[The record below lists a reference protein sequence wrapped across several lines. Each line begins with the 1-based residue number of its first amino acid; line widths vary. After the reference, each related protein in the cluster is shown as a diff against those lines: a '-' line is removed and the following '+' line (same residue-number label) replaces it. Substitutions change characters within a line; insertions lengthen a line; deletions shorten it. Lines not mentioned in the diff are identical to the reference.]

1 MRVVLATGN
10 AGKLRELAVL
20 LASRGLTLL
29 SQAELGL
36 TSAAETGTTFEE
48 NALLK
53 ARHAAAASGLP
64 ALADDSGLE
73 VDALGGRPGVHSAR
87 YAGEGAT
94 DAANCALL
102 LRELLEF
109 EDADRGARYRCVIAM
124 VRSAGDPS
132 PLLATGA
139 WEGRI
144 AQRPAGHGGFGYDP
158 LFVPTGQL
166 ETVAQMP
173 DAAKNAASHRAR
185 ALQQLLAQLR

>member
-1 MRVVLATGN
+1 MRVVLATAN
-10 AGKLRELAVL
+10 AGKLRELEAL
-20 LASRGLTLL
+20 LAPRGLTLL
-29 SQAELGL
+29 SQAELGV

-53 ARHAAAASGLP
+53 ARHAAYGSGLP

-87 YAGEGAT
+87 YAGEGVT

-102 LRELLEF
+102 LRELLGF
-109 EDADRGARYRCVIAM
+109 ADADRGARYRCVIAM
-124 VRSAGDPS
+124 VRSADDPS
-132 PLLATGA
+132 PLLAAGA

-144 AQRPAGHGGFGYDP
+144 AQQPAGHGGFGYDP
-158 LFVPTGQL
+158 LFIPSGQL

-173 DAAKNAASHRAR
+173 DAAKNAASHRAL

>member
-1 MRVVLATGN
+1 VRVVLATAN
-10 AGKLRELAVL
+10 AGKLRELEAL
-20 LASRGLTLL
+20 LAPRGLTLL
-29 SQAELGL
+29 SQAELGV

-53 ARHAAAASGLP
+53 ARHAAYSSGLP

-94 DAANCALL
+94 DAANRALL
-102 LRELLEF
+102 LRELLGF
-109 EDADRGARYRCVIAM
+109 ADADRGARYRCVIAM

-132 PLLATGA
+132 PLLAAGA

-144 AQRPAGHGGFGYDP
+144 AQQPAGHGGFGYDP
-158 LFVPTGQL
+158 LFIPSGQL

-173 DAAKNAASHRAR
+173 DAAKNAASHRAL